1 MTRHGSTALGS
12 AGLLLLLQGL
22 VGCGNGDASPSD
34 PTTRGNDVDPAAVEH
49 PNDAAVYKGKLIF
62 EEVSCDKCHSLDG
75 EERSA
80 ETLLGMYGTEIELVD
95 GTMALRDDA
104 YMRDSLLEPLKH
116 IPKAYAD
123 QEDEMPTYDTM
134 LVDREIDA
142 LVALIKSL
150 AKDD

>member
-1 MTRHGSTALGS
+1 
-12 AGLLLLLQGL
+12 
-22 VGCGNGDASPSD
+22 
-34 PTTRGNDVDPAAVEH
+34 
-49 PNDAAVYKGKLIF
+49 
-62 EEVSCDKCHSLDG
+62 
-75 EERSA
+75 
-80 ETLLGMYGTEIELVD
+80 
-95 GTMALRDDA
+95 
-104 YMRDSLLEPLKH
+104 MRDSLLEPLKH